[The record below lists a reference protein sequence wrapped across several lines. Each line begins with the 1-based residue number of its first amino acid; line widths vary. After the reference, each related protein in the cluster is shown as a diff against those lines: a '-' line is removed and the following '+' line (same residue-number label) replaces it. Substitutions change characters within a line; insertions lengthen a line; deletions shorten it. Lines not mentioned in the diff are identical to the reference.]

1 MKKRFLITLG
11 IVAVTGCAF
20 GQSISAKR
28 VPEVVKASLAKKYP
42 QATKVTW
49 EKEHGN
55 YEANWGGKSG
65 EDMAVQ
71 FSPDGKF
78 VEQTKA
84 IAVTALPKSVVDNVK
99 SKYPTAKIKEA
110 GYVTMA
116 DGSVRYEAEVKGKD
130 MLFDKNGAFISEEAD

>member
-1 MKKRFLITLG
+1 MKKRFLLTLG
-11 IVAVTGCAF
+11 IAAIAGCAF

-28 VPEVVKASLAKKYP
+28 VPGAVKSALTKKYP

-49 EKEHGN
+49 EKENGN

-84 IAVTALPKSVVDNVK
+84 IAVSALPKSVVDGVK
-99 SKYPTAKIKEA
+99 AKYPAAKIKEA

-130 MLFDKNGAFISEEAD
+130 MLFDKSGAFISEEAD

>member
-1 MKKRFLITLG
+1 MKKRILTTLG
-11 IVAVTGCAF
+11 IVAIAGCAF
-20 GQSISAKR
+20 GQSISAMR
-28 VPEVVKASLAKKYP
+28 VPEAVKAALAMKYP

-84 IAVTALPKSVVDNVK
+84 IAVTALPKSVVDGVR

-116 DGSVRYEAEVKGKD
+116 DGAIRYEAEVKGKD
-130 MLFDKNGAFISEEAD
+130 ILFDKNGGFISEEAD